1 MEKQYSTGTKVFA
14 MMGLLLT
21 TLIWGGSF
29 VVMKN
34 SVDTLAPTFL
44 LAVRFTMAAVGLFL
58 VFHGKMKR
66 FSKESLRNGLV
77 LGVFLELSYLFQTYG
92 IKYTTA
98 SKNAFITTLYVI
110 IVPFLYW
117 VVSKKR
123 PGVQSMVAAAL
134 AVTGLGLLTLDGDK
148 GVNIGDLLTL
158 CGGFC
163 FAFHM
168 IFIDRYTEKQDPIV
182 LTMVQIAFVGVSNW
196 FLAPVLDGAGAYNF
210 RALADEDMI
219 LGLLF
224 LSVFCT
230 TIAFSL
236 QNVCQKY
243 LSANTSSLFL
253 STEAVFGTIFSVVF
267 LKEVLSGKMILGC
280 VLMFSAVM
288 ISELHIKKQE
298 R

>member
-58 VFHGKMKR
+58 VFYGKRKH

-148 GVNIGDLLTL
+148 GVNIGDILTL